1 MLTLNYQF
9 NKYNNNFSNLKIKM
23 SNRNDYPQRS
33 KNPLSILQAAQNSTI
48 LLRLKDGTEY
58 RGLLKEIDAYMNLI
72 LENCTELLEGTPVA
86 KYNEIFIR
94 GNNLLFIKPDASQIT

>member
-1 MLTLNYQF
+1 
-9 NKYNNNFSNLKIKM
+9 M
-23 SNRNDYPQRS
+23 SNRNDNQQRS
-33 KNPLSILQAAQNSTI
+33 KAPLNILQQSQGSII

-58 RGLLKEIDAYMNLI
+58 RGLLKEIDAYMNMI
-72 LENCTELLEGTPVA
+72 LEDATELLESTPVA

>member
-1 MLTLNYQF
+1 MSSRD
-9 NKYNNNFSNLKIKM
+9 NNLYK
-23 SNRNDYPQRS
+23 S
-33 KNPLSILQAAQNSTI
+33 KNPLTILQNAQNSII

-58 RGLLKEIDAYMNLI
+58 RGMLKEIDAYMNLI
-72 LENCTELLEGTPVA
+72 LEDCTEIMDGSPIA

>member
-1 MLTLNYQF
+1 
-9 NKYNNNFSNLKIKM
+9 M
-23 SNRNDYPQRS
+23 SNRNGIQQRS
-33 KNPLSILQAAQNSTI
+33 KSPLAILQNAQNSII

-72 LENCTELLEGTPVA
+72 LEDATEILENTPVA

>member
-1 MLTLNYQF
+1 MSSR
-9 NKYNNNFSNLKIKM
+9 NNNQ
-23 SNRNDYPQRS
+23 QRS
-33 KNPLSILQAAQNSTI
+33 KNPLQILQNSQGSII

-58 RGLLKEIDAYMNLI
+58 KGLLKEIDAYMNMI
-72 LENCTELLEGTPVA
+72 LEDATEMTEGTPIA

>member
-1 MLTLNYQF
+1 
-9 NKYNNNFSNLKIKM
+9 M
-23 SNRNDYPQRS
+23 SNRNNSQQRS
-33 KNPLSILQAAQNSTI
+33 KSPLQILQNAQNSII

-58 RGLLKEIDAYMNLI
+58 RGLLKEIDAYMNMI
-72 LENCTELLEGTPVA
+72 LEDATELLEGTPVA

>member
-1 MLTLNYQF
+1 
-9 NKYNNNFSNLKIKM
+9 M
-23 SNRNDYPQRS
+23 SNRNNNQIRS
-33 KNPLSILQAAQNSTI
+33 KNPLAILQNAQGSVI

-58 RGLLKEIDAYMNLI
+58 KGLLKEIDAYMNMILCDATEI
-72 LENCTELLEGTPVA
+72 LENSPVA

>member
-1 MLTLNYQF
+1 
-9 NKYNNNFSNLKIKM
+9 M
-23 SNRNDYPQRS
+23 SNRNNSIPKS
-33 KNPLSILQAAQNSTI
+33 KNPLSILMASQNSQV

-72 LENCTELLEGTPVA
+72 LESATEIMDGSPVA

-94 GNNLLFIKPDASQIT
+94 GNNLLFIKPDASQLL